1 MKDRKQDR
9 DMNKKLIYALI
20 GLAVI
25 FFVTSLFI
33 FLKSGGEP
41 KEQSVRS
48 FPVETGEETRE
59 PVLLKVQAFFFTEG
73 SWLMRPVE
81 YELPLTHVK
90 EQGYRVFLERL
101 LKGEADYIVPV
112 PEGVSLR
119 SIYFI
124 ERQNMIVV
132 DFSEELIHRFPG
144 GTRAELEFI
153 YFIVNNICY
162 NFKEVK
168 KVKFLVSGNEYQT
181 LSGHVDIEN
190 PFFPEFR
197 YMYIKN

>member
-1 MKDRKQDR
+1 
-9 DMNKKLIYALI
+9 MNKKIIYALI

-33 FLKSGGEP
+33 FLKSSGEP
-41 KEQSVRS
+41 KEQEIQPMRT
-48 FPVETGEETRE
+48 ETGEVIRE
-59 PVLLKVQAFFFTEG
+59 PALVKVQAFFFTEG

-81 YELPLTHVK
+81 YELPLTNIK
-90 EQGYRVFLERL
+90 EKGYRIFMERL
-101 LKGEADYIVPV
+101 LKGETDYIVPV
-112 PEGVSLR
+112 PEGVNLR

-124 ERQNMIVV
+124 ERQNMMVV

-144 GTRAELEFI
+144 GTRAETEFI

-168 KVKFLVSGNEYQT
+168 KVKFLVAGNEYQT
-181 LSGHVDIEN
+181 LSGHIDIEN
-190 PFFPEFR
+190 PFFPDYR